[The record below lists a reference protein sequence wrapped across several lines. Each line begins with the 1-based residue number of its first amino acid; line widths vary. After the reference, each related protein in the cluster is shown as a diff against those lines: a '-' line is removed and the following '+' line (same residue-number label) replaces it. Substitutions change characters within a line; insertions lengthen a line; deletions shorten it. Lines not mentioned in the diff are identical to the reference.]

1 MVAVAQLG
9 GWAWLWLQERW
20 GSLVS
25 AGASLVS
32 ISLSKVNCEKI
43 DQMHMATPV

>member
-9 GWAWLWLQERW
+9 ERAWLWLQQRW

-25 AGASLVS
+25 AGVSLVS
-32 ISLSKVNCEKI
+32 VSLSKVNCEKT
-43 DQMHMATPV
+43 DQMHTATPV